1 MVLTIK
7 MSNSPEFDLNLDQLF
22 LPAWAQKPSSEKNYE
37 NYKGREEDVEGGRGK
52 RDRFRSK
59 DRRPNR
65 ASGSGRGDRPSGGGR
80 PPRRDGR
87 DGRDGR
93 DARRGGGNDNRR
105 RRQPERRQPL
115 PELKVAIVPVED
127 GVRSLAKQIKKTCRA
142 YPLFEIATMILKRP
156 ERFDISFDVMT
167 DDKGNVKAPL
177 YVCSLDGS
185 VWLSENE
192 LTEHVLKNFF
202 DNFYQTDR
210 TPADPPKGV
219 YTFVAQCG
227 MSGIILGPPNYH
239 DYQRT
244 LHRVHSEKFPRMDF
258 ETYKSRVKIVRDEE
272 VVKQWVDERSWK
284 TDYTCLNVPEPLKL
298 DSREEVEEH
307 FKKTHLPTLVSSVQH
322 VSVHAN
328 EENNLGSSALKA
340 WVRRVREEQ
349 RRFPIRVVNALSQ
362 QFARQGLQFFK
373 VNKTVTH
380 VSVAR
385 PRFLD
390 VNVTP
395 VSNLVKRIVEYI
407 DQNKNCT
414 PAQLVSDLTPEVEA
428 TMGTAAA
435 AASPVAAPA
444 TTEVQSSDPAPVAVN
459 ESASV
464 SDNVSV
470 PTDSAP
476 ADTDISAVA
485 PETTENTETGTENL
499 SSNSDAS
506 TSEEPQATAEVQPV
520 ENAASEAAADTSDSQ
535 SQSEASDS
543 AAPASEEDH
552 TPAQAAILSDL
563 RWLLVQGHVIEFAN
577 GALENAK
584 PSAATNKPKKQ
595 KNNNNSNA
603 EDKEKSTPAESSDS
617 TPAEAQSATEEPA
630 ASDSTPEPVSEEKAE
645 TPSDASE
652 G

>member
-1 MVLTIK
+1 MALTIK

-52 RDRFRSK
+52 RDRFRNR
-59 DRRPNR
+59 DRKPNR
-65 ASGSGRGDRPSGGGR
+65 APGSGRGDRQSSGGR

-87 DGRDGR
+87 DGRD
-93 DARRGGGNDNRR
+93 ARRGGGQDNRR

-115 PELKVAIVPVED
+115 PEFKVAIVPVED

-185 VWLSENE
+185 VWLSEDE

-322 VSVHAN
+322 VSIHAN
-328 EENNLGSSALKA
+328 EENNLGSAALKA

-428 TMGTAAA
+428 TMGTTATAAA
-435 AASPVAAPA
+435 PTSP
-444 TTEVQSSDPAPVAVN
+444 QAPVA
-459 ESASV
+459 EIQSPEPSPAPAEETATT
-464 SDNVSV
+464 DQNVSTQ
-470 PTDSAP
+470 PDSAP
-476 ADTDISAVA
+476 AETPAVA
-485 PETTENTETGTENL
+485 SEN
-499 SSNSDAS
+499 
-506 TSEEPQATAEVQPV
+506 V
-520 ENAASEAAADTSDSQ
+520 ENAENVSSTASDAPASEAPQEEPAPAIEETQ
-535 SQSEASDS
+535 PATATNEASDS
-543 AAPASEEDH
+543 TADSQSGSSETAPAPGAAEDH

-584 PSAATNKPKKQ
+584 PSAAINKPKKQ
-595 KNNNNSNA
+595 KTSGNANATANANA
-603 EDKEKSTPAESSDS
+603 EGKDQK
-617 TPAEAQSATEEPA
+617 SATTESADPSKSEAEPA
-630 ASDSTPEPVSEEKAE
+630 TAEPVSEEKPAS
-645 TPSDASE
+645 PSTEENTSE